1 MLRALS
7 ASYHGGSPLV
17 YKCPLT
23 NSTVGTASR
32 TLTTK
37 KSDAAVVKSQASKAA
52 TSTLKSGKARR
63 LVTSAQILPEGYV
76 KPALYD
82 ENTPIPRCE
91 AYPSTYHMGSFP
103 WLLSAERQRTPM
115 EDLDAHA
122 QSNCA
127 MAAAVQLMPLAAR
140 RRLAHTLNMRIAQA
154 ALGASAIDGVCEGAA
169 AVLPRV
175 ASLLSGASRGDSD
188 ATAELS
194 NIFTSPL
201 LARYMRDLGRLR
213 DDHVQ
218 LKLEVHG
225 IDSAYIRQLRTQAG
239 PEAAFAA
246 LNGAA
251 QVSSLRAGLT
261 RQQYQYTSILGATHA
276 AAEHSSPS
284 WSTAMMAAMS
294 GQVPVRVRVDVEL
307 MVNMRYRLIGRHT
320 APSKHD
326 RHNGTT
332 KVVVDDDAT
341 RNLILT
347 LESTTVSGTDEQPHF
362 EWRVADIDYLLSS
375 EQRMQHELDE
385 ARAL

>member
-1 MLRALS
+1 MFIRKSHSTLANKIIVRQ
-7 ASYHGGSPLV
+7 
-17 YKCPLT
+17 LT
-23 NSTVGTASR
+23 KNCLCTDTC
-32 TLTTK
+32 
-37 KSDAAVVKSQASKAA
+37 AA
-52 TSTLKSGKARR
+52 TSQPCAHIPVTDRTLEAEIRKDY
-63 LVTSAQILPEGYV
+63 GY
-76 KPALYD
+76 PAK
-82 ENTPIPRCE
+82 
-91 AYPSTYHMGSFP
+91 YHGGSFP

-140 RRLAHTLNMRIAQA
+140 RRLAHSLNMRIAQA
-154 ALGASAIDGVCEGAA
+154 ALGTSAIDGVCEGAA

-276 AAEHSSPS
+276 AAGHSSPS

-307 MVNMRYRLIGRHT
+307 MVNMRYRLLGI
-320 APSKHD
+320 SSD
-326 RHNGTT
+326 RPKTI
-332 KVVVDDDAT
+332 VDDDST
-341 RNLILT
+341 RNLMLT
-347 LESTTVSGTDEQPHF
+347 LESSVVSDASSQTSF
-362 EWRVADIDYLLSS
+362 EWRIADIDYLLSS
-375 EQRMQHELDE
+375 EQRMQHEFDE
-385 ARAL
+385 AKVD